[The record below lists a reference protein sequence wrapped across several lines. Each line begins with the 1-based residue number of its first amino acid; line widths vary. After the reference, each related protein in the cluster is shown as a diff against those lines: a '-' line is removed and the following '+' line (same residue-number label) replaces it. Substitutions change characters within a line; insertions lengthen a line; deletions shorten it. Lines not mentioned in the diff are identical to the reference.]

1 MAKKFEKKSTKRSKP
16 TYFYSILGV
25 ALVLFFLGVI
35 GMLII
40 NANQLSHELKERM
53 EIQVMMKD
61 SVSKE
66 QTMDLV
72 MQLKE
77 EPKLKEVVFV
87 DKDEAAADFEKSIGE
102 DFISVLG
109 YNPLNHSINISVE
122 SNQVNMDSLSQIT
135 DKLSKL
141 PQVEMVNYDEAS
153 VTNITNWVQKMTVIL
168 GALAILLILSIV
180 VLIDNTVR
188 LAMFSNRF
196 TIKTMQTVGA
206 TRRFIARPFNRIG
219 IRNGFISGILAAL
232 GIYGI
237 RQALLS
243 FYPEFAQ
250 VQNNEYLIGLFV
262 ALTLLGILI
271 SWYST
276 NRSVNKYLKTSI
288 DDLY

>member
-1 MAKKFEKKSTKRSKP
+1 MAKKFEKRSTKRSKP
-16 TYFYSILGV
+16 TYFYSIVGV

-66 QTMDLV
+66 QTLNLV
-72 MQLKE
+72 DQLRRN
-77 EPKLKEVVFV
+77 PKLKEVVFV
-87 DKDEAAADFEKSIGE
+87 DKDEAAKDFEKSIGE

-109 YNPLNHSINISVE
+109 YNPLNHSINLAVE
-122 SNQVNMDSLSQIT
+122 SDQVNMDSLASITKRLSQI
-135 DKLSKL
+135 
-141 PQVEMVNYDEAS
+141 PIVEMVNYDEVS

-168 GALAILLILSIV
+168 GALAILLILSIA

-206 TRRFIARPFNRIG
+206 TRSFIARPFNKIG
-219 IRNGFISGILAAL
+219 IRNGFISGLLATL
-232 GIYGI
+232 GIYGV
-237 RQALLS
+237 REALLS
-243 FYPEFAQ
+243 FYPEFGQ
-250 VQNNEYLIGLFV
+250 VQNNQYLFGLFTV
-262 ALTLLGILI
+262 LVLLGILI